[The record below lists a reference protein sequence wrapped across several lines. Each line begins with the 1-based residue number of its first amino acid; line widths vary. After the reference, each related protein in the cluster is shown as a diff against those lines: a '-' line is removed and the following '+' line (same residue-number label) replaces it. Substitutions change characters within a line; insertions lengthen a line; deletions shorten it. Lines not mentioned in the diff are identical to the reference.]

1 MKCVFFGFTHNNRK
15 GGPFFRIRLNFK
27 MKSVSVD
34 WKDLDLNALNE
45 ITFKDFKKKK
55 KWQNIKIYIGSEN
68 VHELDK
74 RACIAIKVNPY
85 SSDIIIG
92 MQGIEN

>member
-1 MKCVFFGFTHNNRK
+1 MFFFSFTHNNIITGRV
-15 GGPFFRIRLNFK
+15 GLFFRIRLNFK

-55 KWQNIKIYIGSEN
+55 KLAKYQKIYRE
-68 VHELDK
+68 
-74 RACIAIKVNPY
+74 
-85 SSDIIIG
+85 
-92 MQGIEN
+92 

>member
-1 MKCVFFGFTHNNRK
+1 MFFFSFTHSNRK
-15 GGPFFRIRLNFK
+15 GGPFLRMRLNFK

-55 KWQNIKIYIGSEN
+55 NWQNIKIYIGSEN

-92 MQGIEN
+92 MQ

>member
-1 MKCVFFGFTHNNRK
+1 MCFFFNFTYTNRK

-45 ITFKDFKKKK
+45 ITFKDFKKKN
-55 KWQNIKIYIGSEN
+55 WQNIKKYIGSEN

-92 MQGIEN
+92 MQ

>member
-1 MKCVFFGFTHNNRK
+1 MFFFSFTHSNRK
-15 GGPFFRIRLNFK
+15 GGPFLRMRLNFK

-55 KWQNIKIYIGSEN
+55 NWQNIKKYIGSEN

-92 MQGIEN
+92 MQ

>member
-1 MKCVFFGFTHNNRK
+1 MVFFSFTHNNRK
-15 GGPFFRIRLNFK
+15 GGPFVYFK

-55 KWQNIKIYIGSEN
+55 NWQNIKIYIGSEN

-92 MQGIEN
+92 VQ

>member
-1 MKCVFFGFTHNNRK
+1 
-15 GGPFFRIRLNFK
+15 

-55 KWQNIKIYIGSEN
+55 QAKYQNIYRE
-68 VHELDK
+68 
-74 RACIAIKVNPY
+74 
-85 SSDIIIG
+85 
-92 MQGIEN
+92 

>member
-1 MKCVFFGFTHNNRK
+1 MFFFGFTHNNRK
-15 GGPFFRIRLNFK
+15 GGPFFYRIRLNFK

-55 KWQNIKIYIGSEN
+55 IGKISKYISGVKMSMN
-68 VHELDK
+68 
-74 RACIAIKVNPY
+74 
-85 SSDIIIG
+85 
-92 MQGIEN
+92 

>member
-1 MKCVFFGFTHNNRK
+1 MCFFLVLHIITGRVGLF
-15 GGPFFRIRLNFK
+15 FFRIRLNFK

-55 KWQNIKIYIGSEN
+55 KNWQNIKIYIGSEN

-85 SSDIIIG
+85 SSEIIIG
-92 MQGIEN
+92 MQ

>member
-1 MKCVFFGFTHNNRK
+1 MKCVFFSFTHTNRK
-15 GGPFFRIRLNFK
+15 DGPFFRIRLNFK

-55 KWQNIKIYIGSEN
+55 KLAKYQKIYRE
-68 VHELDK
+68 
-74 RACIAIKVNPY
+74 
-85 SSDIIIG
+85 
-92 MQGIEN
+92 

>member
-1 MKCVFFGFTHNNRK
+1 MKCVFFSFTHTNRK

-55 KWQNIKIYIGSEN
+55 KLAKYQNIYRE
-68 VHELDK
+68 
-74 RACIAIKVNPY
+74 
-85 SSDIIIG
+85 
-92 MQGIEN
+92 

>member
-1 MKCVFFGFTHNNRK
+1 
-15 GGPFFRIRLNFK
+15 

-45 ITFKDFKKKK
+45 ITFKDFKKKNR
-55 KWQNIKIYIGSEN
+55 QNIKIYVGSEN

-92 MQGIEN
+92 MQ

>member
-1 MKCVFFGFTHNNRK
+1 MKCVFFFSFTHTNRK

-34 WKDLDLNALNE
+34 WKNLDLNALNE

-55 KWQNIKIYIGSEN
+55 KLAKYQNIYRE
-68 VHELDK
+68 
-74 RACIAIKVNPY
+74 
-85 SSDIIIG
+85 
-92 MQGIEN
+92 

>member
-1 MKCVFFGFTHNNRK
+1 MKCGFFLVLHIITGRV
-15 GGPFFRIRLNFK
+15 GLFFRIRLNFK

-55 KWQNIKIYIGSEN
+55 KIGKISKNISG
-68 VHELDK
+68 
-74 RACIAIKVNPY
+74 VNM
-85 SSDIIIG
+85 S
-92 MQGIEN
+92 MN

>member
-1 MKCVFFGFTHNNRK
+1 
-15 GGPFFRIRLNFK
+15 

-55 KWQNIKIYIGSEN
+55 ILAKYQKIYRE
-68 VHELDK
+68 
-74 RACIAIKVNPY
+74 
-85 SSDIIIG
+85 
-92 MQGIEN
+92 

>member
-1 MKCVFFGFTHNNRK
+1 MFFFSFTHNNRK

-45 ITFKDFKKKK
+45 ITFKDFQKKKK
-55 KWQNIKIYIGSEN
+55 LAKYQNIYRE
-68 VHELDK
+68 
-74 RACIAIKVNPY
+74 
-85 SSDIIIG
+85 
-92 MQGIEN
+92 

>member
-1 MKCVFFGFTHNNRK
+1 MCFFFSLTHNNRK

-45 ITFKDFKKKK
+45 ITFKDFKKNKK
-55 KWQNIKIYIGSEN
+55 
-68 VHELDK
+68 
-74 RACIAIKVNPY
+74 
-85 SSDIIIG
+85 
-92 MQGIEN
+92 

>member
-1 MKCVFFGFTHNNRK
+1 MCFFLVLHIITGRV
-15 GGPFFRIRLNFK
+15 GLFFRIRLNFK

-45 ITFKDFKKKK
+45 ITFKDLKKKK
-55 KWQNIKIYIGSEN
+55 NWQNIKKYIGSEN

-92 MQGIEN
+92 MQ

>member
-1 MKCVFFGFTHNNRK
+1 MKCVFFLVLHIITGRV
-15 GGPFFRIRLNFK
+15 GLFFRIRLNFK

-55 KWQNIKIYIGSEN
+55 IGKISKNISGVKMSMN
-68 VHELDK
+68 
-74 RACIAIKVNPY
+74 
-85 SSDIIIG
+85 
-92 MQGIEN
+92 

>member
-1 MKCVFFGFTHNNRK
+1 MKCVFFLVLHIITGRVGLFL
-15 GGPFFRIRLNFK
+15 RIRLNFK

-55 KWQNIKIYIGSEN
+55 KLAKYQKIYRE
-68 VHELDK
+68 
-74 RACIAIKVNPY
+74 
-85 SSDIIIG
+85 
-92 MQGIEN
+92 

>member
-45 ITFKDFKKKK
+45 ITFKDLKKK
-55 KWQNIKIYIGSEN
+55 
-68 VHELDK
+68 
-74 RACIAIKVNPY
+74 
-85 SSDIIIG
+85 
-92 MQGIEN
+92 

>member
-1 MKCVFFGFTHNNRK
+1 MWFFLVLHIITGRVGLF
-15 GGPFFRIRLNFK
+15 FFRRRLNFK

-55 KWQNIKIYIGSEN
+55 IGKISKYISGVKMSMN
-68 VHELDK
+68 
-74 RACIAIKVNPY
+74 
-85 SSDIIIG
+85 
-92 MQGIEN
+92 